1 MYNISLIKKT
11 NDSAFFRRKSL
22 QKQRAHSLP
31 DDLDSLDTQDT
42 QDCDQEVETTEK
54 DRLVPDTPPPHV
66 KLTLAQP
73 WSVQAGP
80 RPVQSTPADF
90 LANPVTR
97 YSRRR
102 LM

>member
-1 MYNISLIKKT
+1 M
-11 NDSAFFRRKSL
+11 

-31 DDLDSLDTQDT
+31 DVLDSLDTQDT

-54 DRLVPDTPPPHV
+54 DRLVPDTPPPHL

-90 LANPVTR
+90 AANPVTR
-97 YSRRR
+97 YYVFNVKFA
-102 LM
+102 